1 MRLSPFAAV
10 PLLLAAT
17 PLLAQDRGPGSA
29 PAYAATAAAARPAA
43 ACWSEPVESVL
54 VSGPEGVRNPVLD
67 GVAAEVD
74 FWFRPRP
81 SPSVR
86 NTSFTVT
93 VGRRTGVAIA
103 AGPASADSA
112 FGRAARNAVDAAV
125 HEHAFD
131 RLAPDSASGAGAA
144 VVVVHFGEDAAGR
157 QVPFVQRR
165 VCSAVAR
172 PESPKPAFP
181 LELTPEWRRN
191 GEVGTTGTFK
201 TYTRGEV
208 TVRFLVD
215 STGTID
221 QQSVQ
226 VLGSTHDAFVRE
238 LRRVLPLM
246 RYFPAELAGRP
257 APQLVEQRFDF
268 DLR

>member
-17 PLLAQDRGPGSA
+17 PLLAQDRGRGA
-29 PAYAATAAAARPAA
+29 AYAAGAPSARPASS
-43 ACWSEPVESVL
+43 CWSEPVEAVL
-54 VSGPEGVRNPVLD
+54 VVDPRGVRNPVLD
-67 GVAAEVD
+67 AVAAEVG
-74 FWFRPRP
+74 FWFRPGI
-81 SPSVR
+81 SPLVR
-86 NTSFTVT
+86 NTSFTVA
-93 VGRRTGVAIA
+93 VGRRTGVAITP
-103 AGPASADSA
+103 GPISADSA
-112 FGRAARNAVDAAV
+112 FDRIARNAVDAAA

-131 RLAPDSASGAGAA
+131 RLAPDSASGQATAT
-144 VVVVHFGEDAAGR
+144 VVVHFGEDAAGR
-157 QVPFVQRR
+157 QLGFTQRR

-191 GEVGTTGTFK
+191 QEVGTTGSFRTF
-201 TYTRGEV
+201 TRGEV
-208 TVRFLVD
+208 TARFLVD
-215 STGTID
+215 STGAID
-221 QQSVQ
+221 QSSVT
-226 VLGSTHDAFVRE
+226 VLGSTHEAFVRE

-257 APQLVEQRFDF
+257 APQVVEQRFDF